1 MINEL
6 IITLNLLA
14 AVLTLFYIG
23 RLVTQ
28 ARHDEELPLQHSYVK
43 RSLLN
48 QHIERRRA

>member
-14 AVLTLFYIG
+14 ALLTLFYIG

-28 ARHDEELPLQHSYVK
+28 NSQDEELSLDNSYVK

-48 QHIERRRA
+48 QHIGRRRA